1 MPVIVPAAVLPT
13 NLFRMARMTSMML
26 SIIASFQ
33 GRDNDLVRPSVR
45 AAIVCVPV
53 PVVVHAYLGT
63 VS

>member
-1 MPVIVPAAVLPT
+1 
-13 NLFRMARMTSMML
+13 MTSMML